1 MTQAL
6 KGELVLTKGKREGN
20 PSKGMDF
27 ENEWHMEPSGLN
39 CIGHNSF

>member
-6 KGELVLTKGKREGN
+6 KGELVLTKGKREGH
-20 PSKGMDF
+20 PRGMNF
-27 ENEWHMEPSGLN
+27 ENEWHVEPSGLN